1 MDVARFLNNNAILH
15 DDYLK
20 SPIVSLERLATESN
34 AWLTSILLSLVIVS
48 FNEAFIISVISLVIL
63 LSDWVVML
71 SNISPMDTV
80 HVPAFVIILSK
91 MLYGIG
97 QKISSPVITPL
108 SINLHRLFLNA
119 LFSGEKISVSII
131 SLIVYAEKIPR
142 VSILSKILIGSES
155 HIMVSSPSGDPA

>member
-15 DDYLK
+15 DDCLK
-20 SPIVSLERLATESN
+20 SPIVCLERLATEFN
-34 AWLTSILLSLVIVS
+34 AWLTSILLSLEIVF

-63 LSDWVVML
+63 QSDWVVML

-91 MLYGIG
+91 MLYGIA
-97 QKISSPVITPL
+97 QKISSPVISPL
-108 SINLHRLFLNA
+108 SINLLRLFLNA

-155 HIMVSSPSGDPA
+155 QIMVSSPSGDPA